1 MRFYGV
7 LLFLWACGGSLTA
20 AAGSGDYL
28 ESSQRQAL
36 AVLDA
41 GLDALGGRERVA
53 AIPTLRYVAE
63 VVTHRYG
70 QAATPEEEGSSP
82 PRTLY
87 FTWSRDLP
95 GERWILDVAR
105 EADAEPDT
113 TIVWSEQERF
123 VYRRPQNVIHSV
135 GEFEAFLEPTLRGLT
150 FAPELLLDAWGRAG
164 SLRYLGTHM
173 AGDSRQAVITYVN
186 GSGSQVALS
195 FDASNGRL
203 LLAETREE
211 HPQFGD
217 MTQRVA
223 FDDYRE
229 ISGMHLPLSARSGT
243 GPFPELEVEGLALE
257 IGVAFDASRLARP
270 VGARPASAPSE
281 LEQRIDEIVP
291 GIYQIMNIEAGYHV
305 TFVAQ
310 DKRVTV
316 FEAPG
321 GPATSRQVLG
331 MIREIVPDAEIEMF
345 VLTHHHFDHSAGLF
359 TYIAAGIPIALTP
372 GNEPFVREVAAA
384 TRGGQRPQ
392 WEPQLCLVDGRR
404 SFGSGPN
411 RFELIDVGPNPH
423 AKEILIAYFPEH
435 KLVYVPDVYGYLPD
449 FTPAP
454 LLRAFADR
462 MDDLDLDV
470 DTFATAHTQPTSL
483 EKYRK
488 MVRAAREAT
497 GG

>member
-1 MRFYGV
+1 VGARR
-7 LLFLWACGGSLTA
+7 LSALP
-20 AAGSGDYL
+20 GDTH
-28 ESSQRQAL
+28 
-36 AVLDA
+36 
-41 GLDALGGRERVA
+41 GGRLA
-53 AIPTLRYVAE
+53 
-63 VVTHRYG
+63 
-70 QAATPEEEGSSP
+70 
-82 PRTLY
+82 
-87 FTWSRDLP
+87 P
-95 GERWILDVAR
+95 G
-105 EADAEPDT
+105 
-113 TIVWSEQERF
+113 
-123 VYRRPQNVIHSV
+123 
-135 GEFEAFLEPTLRGLT
+135 
-150 FAPELLLDAWGRAG
+150 
-164 SLRYLGTHM
+164 
-173 AGDSRQAVITYVN
+173 VITYVN

-195 FDASNGRL
+195 FDARNGRL

-229 ISGMHLPLSARSGT
+229 ISGMHLPLSAKSGM

-257 IGVAFDASRLARP
+257 LGVAFDASRLARP

-305 TFVAQ
+305 TFVVQ
-310 DKRVTV
+310 EKRVTV

-321 GPATSRQVLG
+321 GPATSRQVLET
-331 MIREIVPDAEIEMF
+331 IREIVPEAEIEMF

-384 TRGGQRPQ
+384 TRGVQRPQ
-392 WEPQLCLVDGRR
+392 SEPQLCLVDGRR